1 MVPKSRSWI
10 QFPPATHFLPLR
22 QKFNTFPTL
31 SHFFAFVSTQFG
43 HTIRSIQCDNGREF
57 DNSSNRT
64 FFLSH
69 SVQRRMLCPYTSPQN
84 GKIERMIR
92 TTNDVMRLLLFQT
105 SLPACYWAKSLYT
118 ATYILNLLPTKAISA
133 PTPYFALFGTTPSYA
148 HLQVFGC
155 ACYPNTSVTAP
166 HKLASRSYRCVF
178 LGYSSDHKG
187 YRCLDLTTNRA
198 FTFVSVIN

>member
-1 MVPKSRSWI
+1 MVGLARGDRLAWYQSRGLGFN
-10 QFPPATHFLPLR
+10 FPRQRIFFRCARSSTPSPPSPTFLPLCPR
-22 QKFNTFPTL
+22 SLATPFGASNAIMDASLITPPTAL
-31 SHFFAFVSTQFG
+31 FS
-43 HTIRSIQCDNGREF
+43 
-57 DNSSNRT
+57 
-64 FFLSH
+64 SH
-69 SVQRRMLCPYTSPQN
+69 SVQCRMLCPYTSPQN

-92 TTNDVMRLLLFQT
+92 TTNDVMRLLLFQA

-187 YRCLDLTTNRA
+187 TG
-198 FTFVSVIN
+198 V